1 MQLRNGKT
9 SLNMQLRNG
18 KIINLNK
25 KPKNNTKII
34 EKEDVPVQDVSVQDV
49 PEIIYNLNKSFNE
62 RLVNFIEI
70 IEESDISTIQEVLRV
85 MEVGKRII
93 ISLLCW
99 LSEPDIMQGMITY
112 YPVNIINYNIF
123 AVRLSHIVNEINKN
137 FIENDEICKT
147 TNDFICDC
155 KTLLRLIDSQK

>member
-49 PEIIYNLNKSFNE
+49 PEIIYNLKNE
-62 RLVNFIEI
+62 YI
-70 IEESDISTIQEVLRV
+70 
-85 MEVGKRII
+85 
-93 ISLLCW
+93 
-99 LSEPDIMQGMITY
+99 
-112 YPVNIINYNIF
+112 
-123 AVRLSHIVNEINKN
+123 
-137 FIENDEICKT
+137 
-147 TNDFICDC
+147 
-155 KTLLRLIDSQK
+155 